1 MKKIFLKE
9 EHIKYIKE
17 EIKKGQINV
26 PSSILN
32 ALQRKETY
40 IPLNDIDFSKKLLDK
55 SFNKTLSFF

>member
-40 IPLNDIDFSKKLLDK
+40 TP
-55 SFNKTLSFF
+55 